1 MLKVNKT
8 IKNKLNFFFF
18 LNCSTEKLKANLMI
32 YHPVWN
38 SALQGKKERK
48 HMLENYLPL
57 LLNFCSSINCI
68 IGIQVPEDYLYCKN
82 QKHI

>member
-18 LNCSTEKLKANLMI
+18 LNCSEKLKANLMI

-68 IGIQVPEDYLYCKN
+68 IGIKVPEDYLYCKN

>member
-8 IKNKLNFFFF
+8 IKHKLKNFFF
-18 LNCSTEKLKANLMI
+18 LNCSENLKVNLMI

-68 IGIQVPEDYLYCKN
+68 IGIKVPEDYLL
-82 QKHI
+82 

>member
-1 MLKVNKT
+1 
-8 IKNKLNFFFF
+8 
-18 LNCSTEKLKANLMI
+18 MI

-38 SALQGKKERK
+38 SALQGIKERK

-68 IGIQVPEDYLYCKN
+68 IGIKVPEDYLLQESKSHLMAEIILKKVSPIIVYVTF
-82 QKHI
+82 QRIL

>member
-8 IKNKLNFFFF
+8 IKNKLKNFFF
-18 LNCSTEKLKANLMI
+18 LNCSENLKVNLMI

-68 IGIQVPEDYLYCKN
+68 IGIKVPEDYLL
-82 QKHI
+82 

>member
-1 MLKVNKT
+1 
-8 IKNKLNFFFF
+8 
-18 LNCSTEKLKANLMI
+18 MI

-68 IGIQVPEDYLYCKN
+68 IGIKVPEDYLLQESKSHLMAEIILKKYHPLLFMLLFN
-82 QKHI
+82 EYFN